1 MKWRIDYS
9 KSAIKFIEYQN
20 IRTEVQDLLKS
31 FILKL
36 HGTDIN
42 IDVKKLWGDWGGR
55 LRIRKGKIRIIFMLN
70 KKDKIIFIEKI
81 DFRGD
86 VYK

>member
-9 KSAIKFIEYQN
+9 KSAIKFIENQN
-20 IRTEVQDLLKS
+20 IKLEIQDLLKS

-42 IDVKKLWGDWGGR
+42 INVKKLWC
-55 LRIRKGKIRIIFMLN
+55 
-70 KKDKIIFIEKI
+70 
-81 DFRGD
+81 
-86 VYK
+86 